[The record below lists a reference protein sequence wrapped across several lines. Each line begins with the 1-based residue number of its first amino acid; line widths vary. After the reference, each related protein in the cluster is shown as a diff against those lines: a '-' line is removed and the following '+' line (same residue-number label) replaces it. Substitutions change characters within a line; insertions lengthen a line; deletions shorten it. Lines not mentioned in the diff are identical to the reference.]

1 MNKEL
6 KGTSTLHREESQ
18 YNFEKGVDG
27 QRGKPGVE
35 KISYVKDDIETY
47 ISNAKF
53 GNGNVNF

>member
-6 KGTSTLHREESQ
+6 KGTSTLHRA
-18 YNFEKGVDG
+18 
-27 QRGKPGVE
+27 GVE
-35 KISYVKDDIETY
+35 KISYVRDDIEAY